1 MIHLT
6 GPFANYIKYSEDSKL
21 FLHIGNTMYFN
32 RVKEEAS
39 DFFSVALGTFFI
51 DYVLSKSNIFKF
63 MITL

>member
-1 MIHLT
+1 MKTVNCFCTLEILCILT
-6 GPFANYIKYSEDSKL
+6 GLKK
-21 FLHIGNTMYFN
+21 
-32 RVKEEAS
+32 RQREAS